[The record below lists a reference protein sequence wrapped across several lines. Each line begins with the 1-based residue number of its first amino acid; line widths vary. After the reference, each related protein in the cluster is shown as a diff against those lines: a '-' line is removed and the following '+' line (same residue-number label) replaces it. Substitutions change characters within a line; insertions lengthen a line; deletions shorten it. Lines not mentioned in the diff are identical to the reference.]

1 MRLAGLLVSLMLVA
15 PQAPP
20 QTLPPVREG
29 DVVFQNVRFADGKV
43 LPELRIHYRTLGP
56 PSGEPVLILHGT
68 ANSGERFLTPAF
80 ASDMFGK
87 GQPLDVSKYF
97 VILPDAIGHGGSSKP
112 SDGLRMTFP
121 EYTYGDMVSAQ
132 HRLVTEH
139 LGIRRLRLIIGGSM
153 GGMHAWL
160 WATTYPEAMDA
171 IMPLQ
176 CLPVEIAGMNRMLR
190 RAVTDSIRA
199 DPDWRNGE
207 YTAQPRRALAAIEYG
222 WIALFG
228 DPLALM
234 TAAPTRAQADRMFD
248 ARVEARQRG
257 TDVNDTLYQLEASRD
272 YNPAPDLGRIRARV
286 FAANTEDDSVN
297 PPYLG
302 VMEPAIAKIPR
313 ASYVVIPRGAGTA
326 GHGSYSIGKLYT
338 RFVADILNRR

>member
-1 MRLAGLLVSLMLVA
+1 
-15 PQAPP
+15 
-20 QTLPPVREG
+20 
-29 DVVFQNVRFADGKV
+29 
-43 LPELRIHYRTLGP
+43 
-56 PSGEPVLILHGT
+56 
-68 ANSGERFLTPAF
+68 
-80 ASDMFGK
+80 
-87 GQPLDVSKYF
+87 
-97 VILPDAIGHGGSSKP
+97 
-112 SDGLRMTFP
+112 
-121 EYTYGDMVSAQ
+121 MVSAQ